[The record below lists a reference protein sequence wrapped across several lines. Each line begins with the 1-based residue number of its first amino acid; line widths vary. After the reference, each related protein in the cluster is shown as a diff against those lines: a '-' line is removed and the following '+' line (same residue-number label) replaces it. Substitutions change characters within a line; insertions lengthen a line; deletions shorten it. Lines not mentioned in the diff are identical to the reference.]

1 MHHALCTMHHAP
13 CTLHF
18 AHAPCALHFAH
29 APCTCTTCRLAPLHL
44 EPCTLTLHTA
54 HTQQFAHATW
64 GGVVSYDAFTTK
76 TRFFSSV
83 VTGQPC
89 SECCFGAPVS
99 ASMRGACRL
108 RPWSPFTLYGAALS
122 TSLSIQNQMH
132 IWRRHCA
139 WQWTLISIVMHLNYV
154 EFAHVANSNITIR
167 NI

>member
-1 MHHALCTMHHAP
+1 MHHALCTLHHAP

-64 GGVVSYDAFTTK
+64 GGVVSYDAFTAK

-83 VTGQPC
+83 LTGQPC

-108 RPWSPFTLYGAALS
+108 RACSPLTTVCCCTINFFVDSKSNAYLT
-122 TSLSIQNQMH
+122 TSLCIEMQVDVS
-132 IWRRHCA
+132 
-139 WQWTLISIVMHLNYV
+139 
-154 EFAHVANSNITIR
+154 
-167 NI
+167 